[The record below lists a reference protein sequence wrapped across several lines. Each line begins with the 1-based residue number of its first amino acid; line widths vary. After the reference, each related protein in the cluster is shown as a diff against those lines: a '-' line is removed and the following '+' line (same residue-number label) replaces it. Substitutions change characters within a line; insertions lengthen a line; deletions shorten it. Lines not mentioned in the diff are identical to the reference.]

1 MFENL
6 LTTETLTQL
15 KSITVLGN
23 RDELNQTNLVSILLI
38 LLDATRVEYQPECIA
53 TALQLL
59 SQLLDNN
66 QLTSET
72 ATSACKHAVHSMKS
86 FPEDREVLSNGA
98 AVIWICAANFTTECL
113 GEGAYQALEQAS
125 KMKKHFV
132 GLNLFLDP
140 NTTAIKHVLT
150 YSLSHLINFFIVIFF
165 IVIFFIV
172 IG

>member
-1 MFENL
+1 MKLKQKITRREGNMFENL

-72 ATSACKHAVHSMKS
+72 ATNACKHAVHSMKS

-125 KMKKHFV
+125 KMKKHFANLEV
-132 GLNLFLDP
+132 GNRHPFRFKLGIIGAALSR
-140 NTTAIKHVLT
+140 LT
-150 YSLSHLINFFIVIFF
+150 ET
-165 IVIFFIV
+165 
-172 IG
+172 